1 MPVDA
6 PAGRGRT
13 ADSGTRRRILI
24 VDDNRDSAD
33 SMAILLAMQGY
44 EVRQAYHG
52 REALAVAADFQPDAA
67 LLDIGLPEMSGHELG
82 ARLREVPGLDHVVLV
97 AMSGYGQE
105 HDRQRSVA
113 AGFSHHLVKPV
124 DLDVLHRLLADI

>member
-1 MPVDA
+1 LPGNA
-6 PAGRGRT
+6 PADLGSPADT
-13 ADSGTRRRILI
+13 ATRRRILI

-33 SMAILLAMQGY
+33 SMAILLAMHGY
-44 EVRQAYHG
+44 EVRQVYHG
-52 REALAVAADFQPDAA
+52 RDALAVAAEFHPDAA

-82 ARLREVPGLDHVVLV
+82 ARLREVPGLDHVILV

-105 HDRQRSVA
+105 HDRQRSVD

-124 DLDVLHRLLADI
+124 DLDLLHRLLADI